1 MNNILDNKSIL
12 VVEDDWKNREFVV
25 STIQTKYKKCKLL
38 SASNGNEAIE
48 ILNTYTIDLIILDL
62 EMPVM
67 NGITLLRK
75 LKDDLKLNNIPVI
88 VYTGVLTDNE
98 HLKETLEL
106 GAVDFLR
113 KPTEPVEIIARIS
126 SAIRQKQFAEEK
138 LKLAE
143 HNSDLEQQILKN
155 EINELNNN
163 LKNQM
168 LLLAQKNE
176 VLLKLKE
183 LIADNNNDNIGNI
196 QKLINA
202 ALVEQNYWDNFL
214 EQFNKIEPGFVK
226 LLQSK
231 YDSLTINEVR
241 LCALIRIGIENKAIS
256 SILQVSPAA
265 IEKARYRIRKKINLS
280 QQISLEKA
288 LFEIK

>member
-113 KPTEPVEIIARIS
+113 KPTATIEIIARVI
-126 SAIRQKQFAEEK
+126 SAIKQKQVAAENIELIKEK
-138 LKLAE
+138 TE
-143 HNSDLEQQILKN
+143 LESLFLRNQIT
-155 EINELNNN
+155 ELNNN

-183 LIADNNNDNIGNI
+183 LIDEKKDSNINNI
-196 QKLINA
+196 QKIILST
-202 ALVEQNYWDNFL
+202 LVEQNYWDNFL
-214 EQFNKIEPGFVK
+214 QQFNKIEPGFVK
-226 LLQSK
+226 LLQSE
-231 YDSLTINEVR
+231 YESLTINEVR

-280 QQISLEKA
+280 QRISLEKA

>member
-202 ALVEQNYWDNFL
+202 TLVEQNYWDNFL